1 MTEKI
6 AAVYQYRDL
15 AGVVVHETVRFT
27 PKRFTQ
33 RRPNGHGG
41 YIYSLSGIEPVLY
54 RLPEITRAIKEQI
67 PIFIVEGEK
76 DVNNLVKIGFEAT
89 TCPMG
94 AGRWRDSYTASLTGA
109 LALICPDKDETGWKH
124 GIDVAD
130 AIYFKTE
137 AAKVVRLPGPG
148 KDVTDWIEAGGT
160 AEQLME
166 IADDAPIHMPLDY
179 MREYDAWLK
188 VMKPT
193 RLLEELEW
201 LKAAPIRHQPKLP
214 LIEYQ
219 LKLWREALAYRRRHE
234 KYIRA
239 LEDSGLTT
247 VKGTLKKAVFS

>member
-6 AAVYQYRDL
+6 AAVYKYRDL
-15 AGVVVHETVRFT
+15 AGAVVHETVRYE
-27 PKRFTQ
+27 PKSFTQ
-33 RRPNGHGG
+33 RRPNGKGG

-54 RLPEITRAIKEQI
+54 RLPEITTAIKRSI

-76 DVNNLVKIGFEAT
+76 DADNLVKIGFQAT

-94 AGRWRDSYTASLTGA
+94 AGRWRVSYTEALTGA
-109 LALICPDKDETGWKH
+109 LVLICPDKDEAGWKH

-179 MREYDAWLK
+179 MREYDAWLR
-188 VMKPT
+188 VMKPA

-201 LKAAPIRHQPKLP
+201 LKTAPIRHQPELP
-214 LIEYQ
+214 ILEHHLRYWIAVLEYEIP
-219 LKLWREALAYRRRHE
+219 K
-234 KYIRA
+234 KGGV
-239 LEDSGLTT
+239 DLTYAT
-247 VKGTLKKAVFS
+247 AST

>member
-1 MTEKI
+1 MKDKI
-6 AAVYQYRDL
+6 AAVYQYRDQ
-15 AGVVVHETVRFT
+15 AGAVVHETVRY
-27 PKRFTQ
+27 KLKSFTQ
-33 RRPNGHGG
+33 RQPNGKGG
-41 YIYSLSGIEPVLY
+41 YTYSLSGIEPVLY
-54 RLPEITRAIKEQI
+54 RLPEITQAIKEGT

-76 DVNNLVKIGFEAT
+76 DADNLVKIGFQAT

-94 AGRWRDSYTASLTGA
+94 AGKWRESYTNALTGA
-109 LALICPDKDETGWKH
+109 LALVCPDKDEAGWKH

-160 AEQLME
+160 AEQLMA

-188 VMKPT
+188 AMTPA

-201 LKAAPIRHQPKLP
+201 LKTAPIRYQPILP
-214 LIEYQ
+214 LIEHE
-219 LKLWREALAYRRRHE
+219 LKLWIAALNYE
-234 KYIRA
+234 IPK
-239 LEDSGLTT
+239 
-247 VKGTLKKAVFS
+247 KGGVDLRYAAART

>member
-1 MTEKI
+1 MTDKI

-15 AGVVVHETVRFT
+15 AGAVVHETVRYE

-41 YIYSLSGIEPVLY
+41 YIYSLSGIEPVIY
-54 RLPEITRAIKEQI
+54 RLLEITHAIKEGT

-76 DVNNLVKIGFEAT
+76 DADNLVKIGFQAT

-94 AGRWRDSYTASLTGA
+94 AGKWRESYTNALTGA
-109 LALICPDKDETGWKH
+109 LVLICPDKDEAGWKH

-137 AAKVVRLPGPG
+137 AAKVMRLQGPG

-166 IADDAPIHMPLDY
+166 ISDDAPIHMPLDY

-188 VMKPT
+188 VMKP
-193 RLLEELEW
+193 RQLLEELEW
-201 LKAAPIRHQPKLP
+201 LKTAPIRHHPNLPILQHHLRFWINVLKYEIPK
-214 LIEYQ
+214 
-219 LKLWREALAYRRRHE
+219 KGGV
-234 KYIRA
+234 
-239 LEDSGLTT
+239 DLTYAAART
-247 VKGTLKKAVFS
+247 